1 MNKNMVK
8 DKTLFW
14 LNNGIEEETKC
25 LKNFLE
31 KNNNESQVEDICT
44 TIGLLSALKK
54 QAQEL
59 IEKL

>member
-14 LNNGIEEETKC
+14 LNKGIEEETKC
-25 LKNFLE
+25 LKNFLV

-44 TIGLLSALKK
+44 TIGLLSALKN
-54 QAQEL
+54 QAKDL

>member
-14 LNNGIEEETKC
+14 LNKGIEEETKC
-25 LKNFLE
+25 LKKFLE

>member
-14 LNNGIEEETKC
+14 LNKGIEEETKC
-25 LKNFLE
+25 LKNFLK

-44 TIGLLSALKK
+44 TIGLLSALKI
-54 QAQEL
+54 QTEDL
-59 IEKL
+59 ISKL

>member
-1 MNKNMVK
+1 MVK

-14 LNNGIEEETKC
+14 LNKGIEEETKC

-44 TIGLLSALKK
+44 TIGLLSALKI
-54 QAQEL
+54 QTEDL
-59 IEKL
+59 ISKL

>member
-14 LNNGIEEETKC
+14 LNKGIEEETKC

-44 TIGLLSALKK
+44 TIGLLSALKN
-54 QAQEL
+54 QTEDL
-59 IEKL
+59 ISKL

>member
-14 LNNGIEEETKC
+14 LNKGIEEETKC

-59 IEKL
+59 IKNL

>member
-14 LNNGIEEETKC
+14 LNKGIEEETKC

-31 KNNNESQVEDICT
+31 KNNNEAQVEDICT
-44 TIGLLSALKK
+44 TIGLLSALKI
-54 QAQEL
+54 QTEDL
-59 IEKL
+59 ISKL

>member
-14 LNNGIEEETKC
+14 LNKGIEEETKC

-31 KNNNESQVEDICT
+31 KNSNESQVEDICT
-44 TIGLLSALKK
+44 TIGLLSALKI
-54 QAQEL
+54 QTEDL
-59 IEKL
+59 ISKL

>member
-14 LNNGIEEETKC
+14 LNKGIEEETKC

-44 TIGLLSALKK
+44 TIGLLSALKI
-54 QAQEL
+54 QTEDL
-59 IEKL
+59 ISKL

>member
-8 DKTLFW
+8 DKVLFW
-14 LNNGIEEETKC
+14 LNKGIEEETKC

-44 TIGLLSALKK
+44 TIGLLSALKI
-54 QAQEL
+54 QTEDL
-59 IEKL
+59 ISKL

>member
-14 LNNGIEEETKC
+14 LNKGIEEETKC

-44 TIGLLSALKK
+44 TIGLLSSLKI
-54 QAQEL
+54 QTEDL
-59 IEKL
+59 ISKL

>member
-8 DKTLFW
+8 GKTLFW
-14 LNNGIEEETKC
+14 LNKGIEEETKC

-44 TIGLLSALKK
+44 TIGLLSALKI
-54 QAQEL
+54 QTEDL
-59 IEKL
+59 ISKL